1 MNQVM
6 VHKDT
11 VLSLV
16 GRAEAR
22 VRFPD
27 LGFADPWAEAML
39 ATLDVDPAGFDDV
52 ALRSSTVRAM
62 VVDGLVRHYFERN
75 PDGLAIALSP
85 GLCTRFSRVDN
96 GSLRWVSL
104 DPPAVAEFKRAHRV
118 YQQAPDRHVIAA
130 CCSPACTRWMDVLRD
145 ARDVPTL
152 VIAEGL
158 SQQEPPGFV
167 EALLTLASA
176 RLPRGTELVL
186 DGEPRSAQGA
196 PPRRAASASL
206 ELTSADGSSTR
217 FPRLRHVRDGEYP
230 PALERQLR
238 GLRRASRLFSDRDL
252 PSVLHLRFA

>member
-1 MNQVM
+1 MNHVT

-22 VRFPD
+22 VRFPE

-52 ALRSSTVRAM
+52 ALRSSTVRTI
-62 VVDGLVRHYFERN
+62 VVDGLVRHYFDRN
-75 PDGLAIALSP
+75 PDGLAVALSP

-104 DPPAVAEFKRAHRV
+104 DPPSVAEFKRAHRI

-130 CCSPACTRWMDVLRD
+130 CCSLSCTGWMDLLRE

-158 SQQEPPGFV
+158 SQQEPPGFID
-167 EALLTLASA
+167 ALLTQISA

-186 DGEPRSAQGA
+186 DGDPHPARGA
-196 PPRRAASASL
+196 PPRSAARASL
-206 ELTSADGSSTR
+206 ELTSADGASAR
-217 FPRLRHVRDGEYP
+217 YPRLRHVGESEYP
-230 PALERQLR
+230 PALARTLR
-238 GLRRASRLFSDRDL
+238 GARRASRLFSDDAR
-252 PSVLHLRFA
+252 PSVFHLRFS